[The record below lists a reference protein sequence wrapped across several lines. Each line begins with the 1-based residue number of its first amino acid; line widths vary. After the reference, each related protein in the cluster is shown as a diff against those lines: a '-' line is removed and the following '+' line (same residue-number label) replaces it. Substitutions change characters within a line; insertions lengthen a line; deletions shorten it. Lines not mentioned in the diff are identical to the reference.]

1 MDRRRRDTKERFIKF
16 TLERI
21 RTSGEDDTTLRDL
34 AKEFGISAAAL
45 YNHFVD
51 KDELLNEVL
60 KVASSKV
67 TTLYREYL
75 ADHGTLKGGK
85 ERLIQFGEFLL
96 ELFKNESNL
105 VSFLFF
111 SKTAINLYS
120 SVDVF
125 ENDQFKLLSIACEII
140 DSVRIENNLSIS
152 NFELYIKFWSFM
164 EGYALFVTSG
174 VFEGNSSFIS
184 DIVNDVLCGDA
195 AKAKKWQET
204 LR

>member
-21 RTSGEDDTTLRDL
+21 RTNGEDDTTLRDL

-140 DSVRIENNLSIS
+140 DSVRVENNLSIS

-174 VFEGNSSFIS
+174 VFEGNTSFIS

-195 AKAKKWQET
+195 AKAKK
-204 LR
+204 

>member
-16 TLERI
+16 TLEKI
-21 RTSGEDDTTLRDL
+21 RDHGEDDTTLRDL

-60 KVASSKV
+60 KVASSRT

-75 ADHGTLKGGK
+75 SDHGTFKTGR
-85 ERLIQFGEFLL
+85 ERLIQFGEFLV
-96 ELFKNESNL
+96 ELFKTESNL

-111 SKTAINLYS
+111 SKTAINVYS

-174 VFEGNSSFIS
+174 IFEGNPSFIA

-195 AKAKKWQET
+195 AKVTK
-204 LR
+204 

>member
-85 ERLIQFGEFLL
+85 ERLIQFGELLL

-140 DSVRIENNLSIS
+140 DSVRVENNLSIS

-174 VFEGNSSFIS
+174 VFEGNTSFIS

-195 AKAKKWQET
+195 AKAKK
-204 LR
+204 

>member
-16 TLERI
+16 TLEKI
-21 RTSGEDDTTLRDL
+21 RDHGEDDTTLRDL

-60 KVASSKV
+60 KVASSRT

-75 ADHGTLKGGK
+75 SDHGTFKTGR
-85 ERLIQFGEFLL
+85 ERLIQFGEFLV
-96 ELFKNESNL
+96 ELFKTESNL

-111 SKTAINLYS
+111 SKTAINVYS

-174 VFEGNSSFIS
+174 IFEGNASFIA

-195 AKAKKWQET
+195 AKVTK
-204 LR
+204 

>member
-21 RTSGEDDTTLRDL
+21 RTNGEDDTTLRDL

-140 DSVRIENNLSIS
+140 DSVRVENNLSIS

-195 AKAKKWQET
+195 AKAKK
-204 LR
+204 

>member
-16 TLERI
+16 TLDKI
-21 RTSGEDDTTLRDL
+21 REHGEGDATLRDL

-51 KDELLNEVL
+51 KEELLNEVL
-60 KVASSKV
+60 KVASSRV

-75 ADHGTLKGGK
+75 ADHGTFKTGK
-85 ERLIQFGEFLL
+85 DRLIQFGEFLL
-96 ELFKNESNL
+96 ELFQNEGNL

-111 SKTAINLYS
+111 SKTAIRIYS

-125 ENDQFKLLSIACEII
+125 ENDQFKVLSIACEII
-140 DSVRIENNLSIS
+140 DSVRVENNLSIS
-152 NFELYIKFWSFM
+152 NYELYIKFWSFM

-195 AKAKKWQET
+195 AKAKKK
-204 LR
+204 

>member
-140 DSVRIENNLSIS
+140 DSVRVENNLSIS

-174 VFEGNSSFIS
+174 VFEGNTSFIS

-195 AKAKKWQET
+195 AKAKK
-204 LR
+204 

>member
-16 TLERI
+16 TLEKI
-21 RTSGEDDTTLRDL
+21 RQHGEDDTTLRDL

-60 KVASSKV
+60 KVASSKI
-67 TTLYREYL
+67 TTLYREYVS
-75 ADHGTLKGGK
+75 DHGSLKTGK

-96 ELFKNESNL
+96 EIFKSESNL

-111 SKTAINLYS
+111 SRTAIKIYS
-120 SVDVF
+120 AVDVF

-184 DIVNDVLCGDA
+184 DIVNDVICGDK
-195 AKAKKWQET
+195 AKADE
-204 LR
+204 

>member
-195 AKAKKWQET
+195 AKAKK
-204 LR
+204 

>member
-140 DSVRIENNLSIS
+140 DSVRVENNLSIS

-195 AKAKKWQET
+195 AKAKK
-204 LR
+204 

>member
-16 TLERI
+16 TLEKI
-21 RTSGEDDTTLRDL
+21 RSHGEDDTTLRDL

-67 TTLYREYL
+67 TTLYREYVSE
-75 ADHGTLKGGK
+75 HGTLKGGK

-96 ELFKNESNL
+96 DLFKTESNL
-105 VSFLFF
+105 ISFLFF
-111 SKTAINLYS
+111 SKTAINIYS

-152 NFELYIKFWSFM
+152 NFELYIKFWAFM
-164 EGYALFVTSG
+164 EGYALFVTTG
-174 VFEGNSSFIS
+174 VFEGNPSFIS

-195 AKAKKWQET
+195 AKAKK
-204 LR
+204 

>member
-16 TLERI
+16 TLEKI
-21 RTSGEDDTTLRDL
+21 RQHGEDDTTLRDL

-60 KVASSKV
+60 KVASSKI
-67 TTLYREYL
+67 TTLYREYVS
-75 ADHGTLKGGK
+75 DHGSLKSGK
-85 ERLIQFGEFLL
+85 ERPIQFGEFLL
-96 ELFKNESNL
+96 EIFKTESNL

-111 SKTAINLYS
+111 SRTAIKIYS
-120 SVDVF
+120 AVDVF

-184 DIVNDVLCGDA
+184 DIVNDVICGDK
-195 AKAKKWQET
+195 AKAEN
-204 LR
+204 

>member
-16 TLERI
+16 TLEKI
-21 RTSGEDDTTLRDL
+21 RQHGEDDTTLRDL

-60 KVASSKV
+60 KVASSKI
-67 TTLYREYL
+67 TTLYREYVS
-75 ADHGTLKGGK
+75 DHGSLKSGK

-96 ELFKNESNL
+96 EIFKTESNL

-111 SKTAINLYS
+111 SRTAIKIYS
-120 SVDVF
+120 AVDVF

-184 DIVNDVLCGDA
+184 DIVNDVICGDK
-195 AKAKKWQET
+195 AKAEN
-204 LR
+204 

>member
-111 SKTAINLYS
+111 SKTAITLYS

-195 AKAKKWQET
+195 AKAKK
-204 LR
+204 

>member
-16 TLERI
+16 TLEKI
-21 RTSGEDDTTLRDL
+21 RQHGEDDTTLRDL

-60 KVASSKV
+60 KVASSKI
-67 TTLYREYL
+67 TTLYREYVS
-75 ADHGTLKGGK
+75 DHGSLKTGK

-96 ELFKNESNL
+96 EIFKSESNL

-111 SKTAINLYS
+111 SRTAIKIYS
-120 SVDVF
+120 TVDVF

-184 DIVNDVLCGDA
+184 DIVNDVICGDK
-195 AKAKKWQET
+195 AKAEE
-204 LR
+204 

>member
-111 SKTAINLYS
+111 SETAINLYS

-140 DSVRIENNLSIS
+140 DSVRVENNLSIS

-174 VFEGNSSFIS
+174 VFEGNTSFIS

-195 AKAKKWQET
+195 AKAKK
-204 LR
+204 

>member
-1 MDRRRRDTKERFIKF
+1 MDRRRRDTQERFIKF

-195 AKAKKWQET
+195 AKAKK
-204 LR
+204 